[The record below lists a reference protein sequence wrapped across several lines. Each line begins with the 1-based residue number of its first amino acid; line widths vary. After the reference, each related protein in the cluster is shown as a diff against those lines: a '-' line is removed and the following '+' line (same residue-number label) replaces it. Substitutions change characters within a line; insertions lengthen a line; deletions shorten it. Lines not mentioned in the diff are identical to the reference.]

1 MRDES
6 RNTKDSKSMIRFVP
20 SAQQLKLQSSK
31 VQNCQNRGQLLRGCR
46 STFLI
51 AMGEILSIFMRILG
65 FHRKNLTYLDV
76 WSPFWPRLFLHRG
89 G

>member
-1 MRDES
+1 ML
-6 RNTKDSKSMIRFVP
+6 SMAFLDCKMEFLVSFIGFFP
-20 SAQQLKLQSSK
+20 LPMFG
-31 VQNCQNRGQLLRGCR
+31 NDHWCR